1 MVEAE
6 LSAETPRDPLPW
18 YSKPVWIGGT
28 VALILWSC
36 VNWRA
41 LGWSALGS
49 FSAALFWFSYGP
61 LPAKRLRQ
69 MFMLFVGVGTAFAGI
84 LWLAVRLGAEGSLK
98 AGRISAVVAVVVGGL
113 IWWLHSRKRPTDPQ
127 TADSESTVGS
137 V

>member
-6 LSAETPRDPLPW
+6 LSAETSQDPLPW

-28 VALILWSC
+28 VALIVWSR
-36 VNWRA
+36 VSWRA
-41 LGWSALGS
+41 VGWSALGS
-49 FSAALFWFSYGP
+49 FSAALCWFSYGP

-84 LWLAVRLGAEGSLK
+84 LWLAVRLEADGSIR
-98 AGRISAVVAVVVGGL
+98 AGQVAAVVAGVVGGL
-113 IWWLHSRKRPTDPQ
+113 IWWLHSRKRPADPQ
-127 TADSESTVGS
+127 AADSESTVGS